1 MHLSALLK
9 TEPNEQVAAV
19 FVLRQTVEHLQ
30 VVQVSAHGQIKRSDI
45 ADFTAL
51 KPGRL
56 TVSMKMGDLD
66 RLNSVVI
73 SRSPEDR
80 LGLMSVQGLGLQYE
94 VQEIPQSGLKTKGVR
109 GLSLVPDDE
118 IAAVHVLDQEPVVI
132 LAADG
137 SLKRLKREELPV
149 LRRPAKGQRM
159 FKQVKSRGYTIS
171 DMDCLPV
178 HESVELVSG
187 SDHSTIR
194 ASEIPLM
201 TAASTFSHH
210 SASLEQG
217 RFLERL
223 QPLENGTWEADDKE
237 GTVQPTLFDEG

>member
-1 MHLSALLK
+1 
-9 TEPNEQVAAV
+9 
-19 FVLRQTVEHLQ
+19 
-30 VVQVSAHGQIKRSDI
+30 
-45 ADFTAL
+45 
-51 KPGRL
+51 
-56 TVSMKMGDLD
+56 
-66 RLNSVVI
+66 
-73 SRSPEDR
+73 
-80 LGLMSVQGLGLQYE
+80 
-94 VQEIPQSGLKTKGVR
+94 
-109 GLSLVPDDE
+109 
-118 IAAVHVLDQEPVVI
+118 
-132 LAADG
+132 
-137 SLKRLKREELPV
+137 
-149 LRRPAKGQRM
+149 M